1 MQYPFSPL
9 DGYGPKRVSGLS
21 DRQQKSLGQS
31 AMSAFTPPT
40 DIATAAGHVG

>member
-21 DRQQKSLGQS
+21 DRQRK
-31 AMSAFTPPT
+31 
-40 DIATAAGHVG
+40 IVGPRVNREKVSV